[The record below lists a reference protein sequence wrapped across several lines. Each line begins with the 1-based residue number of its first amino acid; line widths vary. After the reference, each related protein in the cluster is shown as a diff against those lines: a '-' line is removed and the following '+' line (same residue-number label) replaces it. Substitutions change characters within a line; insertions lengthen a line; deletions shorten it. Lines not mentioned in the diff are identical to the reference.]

1 MTMFYLIGG
10 APRVGKSII
19 AKELAKSLKARSIS
33 TDELEEQSNNRNRP
47 CLMSFS
53 SNSAENTLT
62 PHERVKIL
70 IRAASLLQ
78 GDINSIFEKVKDKR
92 EHVVFEGVHLLPK
105 YVTNYIRVLGAENVR
120 FIFVGSTN
128 IELVLQGMARN
139 TGPNNW
145 LKCFDGTVRKQVA
158 LFANAFSSYLISEA
172 RKFSLPYQERSG
184 NFRED
189 KISIIEA
196 LTVDKD

>member
-1 MTMFYLIGG
+1 MQTILGAGG
-10 APRVGKSII
+10 SISI
-19 AKELAKSLKARSIS
+19 ELAKSLKAHSIS

-92 EHVVFEGVHLLPK
+92 EHVVFEGVHLLP
-105 YVTNYIRVLGAENVR
+105 NMLPIILGCLAQKMLDS
-120 FIFVGSTN
+120 F
-128 IELVLQGMARN
+128 L
-139 TGPNNW
+139 
-145 LKCFDGTVRKQVA
+145 
-158 LFANAFSSYLISEA
+158 
-172 RKFSLPYQERSG
+172 
-184 NFRED
+184 
-189 KISIIEA
+189 
-196 LTVDKD
+196 